1 MKRPLIIA
9 LGIATLV
16 KLVLAALT
24 IGTND
29 VATWRSFADHA
40 MLCGRCAYQFAG
52 PYGDPFNHPPF
63 VIHFLKLVGTSS
75 AAWFPFWIRLPA
87 ILADI
92 GTVLVVTRL
101 IPGISKRLIVLLALN
116 PVSILISGF
125 HGNTDPV
132 MIFFV
137 VLAVYLLKTSRL
149 NWAAAAFGMAINI
162 KVVPLLLVP
171 AILAYIWSRKYARGV
186 LLFVSIAAVV
196 VLALSMPYIL
206 SNPLAILKATLGY
219 RGLYGRWGI
228 SLLLVGFPMSQIGHE
243 IIYRVLQLLVIALTL
258 ALAVYLNKR
267 KFDLIYQIGLIFF
280 LFFFLTP
287 AHALQYLAWPVPFI
301 LALGFWWSLAY
312 YTSAGLYLFL
322 TYYSW
327 SQGQWY
333 FADSHVDPLWTVASY
348 MAGVVCWGV
357 CGLICLRYKHVLT
370 KVQSSSFSLSDV
382 KPNAAS

>member
-16 KLVLAALT
+16 KLILAAVT

-29 VATWRSFADHA
+29 VATWRAFADNA
-40 MLCGRCAYQFAG
+40 MLCGRCAYQFPG

-63 VIHFLKLVGTSS
+63 IIHFLKLIGTSS
-75 AAWFPFWIRLPA
+75 TAWFPFWIRLPA

-92 GTVLVVTRL
+92 GTVLLVTRL
-101 IPGISKRLIVLLALN
+101 IPGISTRLIVLLALN

-137 VLAVYLLKTSRL
+137 VLAVYLLKTNRL

-171 AILAYIWSRKYARGV
+171 AILIYIWSRKSARGV
-186 LLFVSIAAVV
+186 VLFVCIAAVV

-206 SNPLAILKATLGY
+206 SNQLAIVKATLGY

-228 SLLLVGFPMSQIGHE
+228 SLILVGSPISKAGHE
-243 IIYRVLQLLVIALTL
+243 IAYRILQLLVIALTL
-258 ALAVYLNKR
+258 VLAVYLNRR
-267 KFDLIYQIGLIFF
+267 KIDLLYQIGLIFF
-280 LFFFLTP
+280 LLFLLTP

-301 LALGFWWSLAY
+301 LVLRFWWSLAY

-322 TYYSW
+322 TYNYW
-327 SQGQWY
+327 SQGKWY
-333 FADSHVDPLWTVASY
+333 FADSHITAELDVASY
-348 MAGVVCWGV
+348 LAGFVCWCV
-357 CGLICLRYKHVLT
+357 CGLICLRYKHVL
-370 KVQSSSFSLSDV
+370 KQFEPQKS
-382 KPNAAS
+382 K

>member
-9 LGIATLV
+9 LAIATLV
-16 KLVLAALT
+16 KLVLATVT

-29 VATWRSFADHA
+29 VATWRAFADNA

-63 VIHFLKLVGTSS
+63 IIHFLKLIGSS
-75 AAWFPFWIRLPA
+75 STAWFPFWIRLPA

-92 GTVLVVTRL
+92 GTVLLVTRL
-101 IPGISKRLIVLLALN
+101 IPGISTRLIVLLALN
-116 PVSILISGF
+116 PVSILVSGF

-137 VLAVYLLKTSRL
+137 VLAVYLLKTDRL
-149 NWAAAAFGMAINI
+149 SWTAAAFGMAINI

-171 AILAYIWSRKYARGV
+171 AILAYIWSRRSARGV
-186 LLFVSIAAVV
+186 ILFVSIAAVV
-196 VLALSMPYIL
+196 VLALSVPYIL

-219 RGLYGRWGI
+219 RGLSGRWGI
-228 SLLLVGFPMSQIGHE
+228 SLILVGFPISQAVA
-243 IIYRVLQLLVIALTL
+243 YRVLQLLVIALTL
-258 ALAVYLNKR
+258 ALAAYLNR
-267 KFDLIYQIGLIFF
+267 REFDLFYQIGLIFF
-280 LFFFLTP
+280 LFFLLTP

-322 TYYSW
+322 TYNYW

-333 FADSHVDPLWTVASY
+333 FADSHLDPPWTVASY
-348 MAGVVCWGV
+348 MAGFVCWAV
-357 CGLICLRYKHVLT
+357 CAFICLRYKHVLT
-370 KVQSSSFSLSDV
+370 K
-382 KPNAAS
+382 ASEPQKRT

>member
-9 LGIATLV
+9 LGIATLI
-16 KLVLAALT
+16 KLVLAAVT

-29 VATWRSFADHA
+29 VATWRAFADNA
-40 MLCGRCAYQFAG
+40 MLCGRCAYQFSG

-63 VIHFLKLVGTSS
+63 IIHFLKLIGTSS
-75 AAWFPFWIRLPA
+75 TAWFPFWIRFPA

-92 GTVLVVTRL
+92 GTVLLVTRL
-101 IPGISKRLIVLLALN
+101 IPGISTRLIVLLALN

-125 HGNTDPV
+125 HGNTDPL

-137 VLAVYLLKTSRL
+137 VLAVYLLNTGRL
-149 NWAAAAFGMAINI
+149 NWAAASFGMALNI

-171 AILAYIWSRKYARGV
+171 AILIHIWSKKSARSV

-206 SNPLAILKATLGY
+206 SDPLAIVKATLGY

-228 SLLLVGFPMSQIGHE
+228 SLFLLAFPISKAGHE
-243 IIYRVLQLLVIALTL
+243 IAYRVLQVLVIALTL
-258 ALAVYLNKR
+258 ALAVYLNRR

-280 LFFFLTP
+280 LLFLLTP
-287 AHALQYLAWPVPFI
+287 AHAVQYLAWPVPFI

-322 TYYSW
+322 TYNFW
-327 SQGQWY
+327 SHGQWY
-333 FADSHVDPLWTVASY
+333 FADSHKNLQLGIASY
-348 MAGVVCWGV
+348 MAGFVCWGV
-357 CGLICLRYKHVLT
+357 CGFICLRYKHIF
-370 KVQSSSFSLSDV
+370 KPQSSE
-382 KPNAAS
+382 

>member
-1 MKRPLIIA
+1 M
-9 LGIATLV
+9 
-16 KLVLAALT
+16 
-24 IGTND
+24 
-29 VATWRSFADHA
+29 
-40 MLCGRCAYQFAG
+40 
-52 PYGDPFNHPPF
+52 
-63 VIHFLKLVGTSS
+63 SS
-75 AAWFPFWIRLPA
+75 PAWFPFWIRLPA

-101 IPGISKRLIVLLALN
+101 IPGISKRLMVLLALN
-116 PVSILISGF
+116 PVSILVSGF

-137 VLAVYLLKTSRL
+137 VLAVYLLKTSRF

-171 AILAYIWSRKYARGV
+171 AILAYIWTRKSARGV
-186 LLFVSIAAVV
+186 ILFVSIAAVV

-228 SLLLVGFPMSQIGHE
+228 SLLLVGFPISEAGHA
-243 IIYRVLQLLVIALTL
+243 IAYRVLQVLVIALTL
-258 ALAVYLNKR
+258 ALAVYLNR
-267 KFDLIYQIGLIFF
+267 RRIDLTYQIGLTFF
-280 LFFFLTP
+280 LLFFLTP

-301 LALGFWWSLAY
+301 LALGFWWSFAY

-322 TYYSW
+322 TYNFW
-327 SQGQWY
+327 SKGQWY
-333 FADSHVDPLWTVASY
+333 FADSHITLELGTPSF
-348 MAGVVCWGV
+348 MAGVICWGV

-370 KVQSSSFSLSDV
+370 RSNQPQKGT
-382 KPNAAS
+382 

>member
-16 KLVLAALT
+16 KLVLAVAT

-29 VATWRSFADHA
+29 VVTWRAFADNA
-40 MLCGRCAYQFAG
+40 MLCGRCAYQFPG

-63 VIHFLKLVGTSS
+63 IIHFLTLIGRSS
-75 AAWFPFWIRLPA
+75 VVWFPFWIRLPA

-92 GTVLVVTRL
+92 GTVLLVTRL
-101 IPGISKRLIVLLALN
+101 IPRISTRLIVLLALN

-125 HGNTDPV
+125 HGNTDPL
-132 MIFFV
+132 MIFFI

-162 KVVPLLLVP
+162 KIVPLLLVP
-171 AILAYIWSRKYARGV
+171 AILAYIWSRKSARGV

-206 SNPLAILKATLGY
+206 SNPLAIFKSTLGY

-228 SLLLVGFPMSQIGHE
+228 SLILEGFPISKVGHE
-243 IIYRVLQLLVIALTL
+243 IAYRFLQLLVIAVTL
-258 ALAVYLNKR
+258 ALAVYLNRR

-280 LFFFLTP
+280 LLFLLTP

-322 TYYSW
+322 TYNLW

-333 FADSHVDPLWTVASY
+333 FADSHLEPQWSVGSY
-348 MAGVVCWGV
+348 MAGFLCWAV
-357 CGLICLRYKHVLT
+357 CGFICLRYKHILS
-370 KVQSSSFSLSDV
+370 KVQRSSFSLSDV
-382 KPNAAS
+382 KSNAVS

>member
-1 MKRPLIIA
+1 MKRSLIIA
-9 LGIATLV
+9 LGIAALV
-16 KLVLAALT
+16 KLVLAAVT

-29 VATWRSFADHA
+29 VVTWRAFADNA
-40 MLCGRCAYQFAG
+40 MLCGRCAYQFPG

-63 VIHFLKLVGTSS
+63 IIHVLKLIGTSS
-75 AAWFPFWIRLPA
+75 TAWFPFWIRLPA

-101 IPGISKRLIVLLALN
+101 IPGISTRLSVLLALN
-116 PVSILISGF
+116 PVSILVSGF

-137 VLAVYLLKTSRL
+137 VLAIYLLKTNRL

-171 AILAYIWSRKYARGV
+171 AILIYIWSRKSARGV
-186 LLFVSIAAVV
+186 ALFVCIGAVV

-206 SNPLAILKATLGY
+206 TNPLAIFKATLGY

-228 SLLLVGFPMSQIGHE
+228 TLFLVGLPISMAGHD
-243 IIYRVLQLLVIALTL
+243 IAYRVLQLLVIALTL

-280 LFFFLTP
+280 LFFLFTP
-287 AHALQYLAWPVPFI
+287 AHALQYLAWPLPFI

-322 TYYSW
+322 TYNFW

-333 FADSHVDPLWTVASY
+333 FADSHKTVELDTVST
-348 MAGVVCWGV
+348 MAGLVCWGV

-370 KVQSSSFSLSDV
+370 KEPEPP
-382 KPNAAS
+382 KGT

>member
-16 KLVLAALT
+16 KLVLAAVT

-29 VATWRSFADHA
+29 VATWRAFADNA
-40 MLCGRCAYQFAG
+40 MLCGRCAYQFPG

-63 VIHFLKLVGTSS
+63 IIHFLKLIGMSS

-92 GTVLVVTRL
+92 ATVLVVTKL

-116 PVSILISGF
+116 PVSILVSGF

-137 VLAVYLLKTSRL
+137 VLAVYLLKIERIK
-149 NWAAAAFGMAINI
+149 WAGAAFGMAINI

-171 AILAYIWSRKYARGV
+171 AILAYIWSRKSARGG
-186 LLFVSIAAVV
+186 LTFLSIAAVV

-219 RGLYGRWGI
+219 RGLYGKWGI
-228 SLLLVGFPMSQIGHE
+228 SLILVGFPISQAGHE
-243 IIYRVLQLLVIALTL
+243 IAYRVQQMLVIALTL
-258 ALAVYLNKR
+258 ALAVYLDRR
-267 KFDLIYQIGLIFF
+267 KIDLIYQIGLIFF
-280 LFFFLTP
+280 LFFLLTP

-322 TYYSW
+322 TYDFW
-327 SQGQWY
+327 SHGQWY
-333 FADSHVDPLWTVASY
+333 FADSHITLELGTPSS
-348 MAGVVCWGV
+348 MAGFVCWG
-357 CGLICLRYKHVLT
+357 CCALICIRYKNVLSNYFEPQKGT
-370 KVQSSSFSLSDV
+370 
-382 KPNAAS
+382 